1 MAKKQILNYKF
12 VPGIVI
18 PDTDLFPNT
27 YALLEANK
35 KFIIEETI
43 EFIQYNINNDI
54 SPYVFYTYNADKCRR
69 DISYVLE
76 GYISDLRK
84 GGNWQTVNNA
94 SKYFENGIPQVD
106 GDRQPEVVAHTFIK
120 GLIQNFILENIEF
133 TGLQSTI
140 TQIINLSIV
149 AESGGKTK
157 LATLNDIIINVIDNG
172 LSSLPV
178 VESNRGYIKFPGYY
192 KLKDILLITNT
203 TRNVIMYNFADPS
216 LAADLTYNENFDEDF
231 PGALYGNE
239 KITTIIFD
247 FDTSQMMVTD
257 AIQLFV
263 EGKEQ
268 PVRLNS
274 IATDAMERQKV
285 GIPQSMLDADFEYGL
300 QPTKWQAI
308 GLMRNYPSIYE
319 IPGSDI
325 SVLTVVTDASSGTSG
340 SGSSLITVT
349 TENKHGLLAGT
360 PITIKALANSITG
373 FSRAEGSFLVNSVP
387 SETTFTYYAKSKVG
401 TISGQQLSN
410 TYTQLRKGSFY
421 TGSAV
426 GSPSFNIVSQ
436 GTSGTV
442 TTSLITPAG
451 SDIIGFTGSPP
462 PIGSPLTGTG
472 IDTGSQVTAVAGSGG
487 VAASTT
493 LTLKANIGDT
503 SITVNDNSAIGPGL
517 VFDRGDGVAVAVTDI
532 VGNTV
537 SLSGSL
543 SSTFIGTTETYSGLS
558 QSSTSGDGASA
569 VFNVSRNNTAYI
581 TTVVTPG
588 ASYAVNDTIL
598 IDGTSLGGTNPANNA
613 TITVTGASPRN
624 TVSSLDN
631 TTLFGG
637 SGYSNGSNVATT
649 GGSGTGLTVNI
660 TTSAGVVD
668 AVTIQSSGS
677 GYTVGNTVT
686 IAGSPGVV
694 TGISSILSSGSGYT
708 TGSSIATTGGSGTG
722 LRVNVTANDNLG
734 TVQAIS
740 VTNPG
745 SGYTTGVANT
755 SGGSGTSLTVN
766 ISASAIGLG
775 PTIVA
780 GGSGYAN
787 TTYNTTGGSGS
798 GLTLTVSVSQTTS
811 LAIVNPGTGYT
822 SGIRGTSGGT
832 GVGLT
837 LNIVASAGVVT
848 GVTIDQSGSGYI
860 NNDVV
865 TINTG
870 GGNAT
875 VRLTITLGV
884 ITSASITV
892 QGTGYVNNDLVNV
905 TGGGNNAQVRL
916 LTQGGLIF
924 GATIQNA
931 GSGYT
936 VGNIV
941 TVTGGS
947 GTGTLTVTSATN
959 GQVTS
964 VLLSNPGIG
973 YTVGNTITVSGGGG
987 NATFT
992 VEAVTESATID
1003 ILSVAAG
1010 GVIQTVSTTG
1020 IPITAPSRNFISA
1033 FTINTPT
1040 NAQIASGFSAISYG
1054 AIATV
1059 EANFVTA
1066 HGFVPGNTIT
1076 VQISS
1081 GGANAQ
1087 LAAGAFFVEQVPTAT
1102 SLRYVARA
1110 TGSIANTLVGVVYAR
1125 PDSFFLH
1132 RPFDGGVQL
1141 GTGGPAHGA
1150 SAIRM
1155 SKKYIRYQSG
1165 KGVMYN
1171 TGALFAPSYDIN
1183 TITATGTAANSV
1195 ITIRTDDTDHGCQV
1209 GSQVTISGVVT
1220 SGYNGI
1226 YTVSNII
1233 DERTFDVIAQQTLGS
1248 STAVLGSPCQMTIRQ
1263 WHGATVRAGI
1273 FDDQNGMFYQYDG
1286 QKLAVVRRSSTFQI
1300 AGVIAINANSNLI
1313 TGTNTRFTQQL
1324 ANGDK
1329 IVIRGMTHTVT
1340 QVVSNT
1346 QMTVA
1351 PDYRGVNNA
1360 TNVKICK
1367 TIDIIVPQENWNLDQ
1382 CNGSGPSGYNLD
1394 IGKMQMIGIQHTWY
1408 GAGFIDF
1415 MLRGPDG
1422 NYIFVHR
1429 FRNSNVNTEAYMRTG
1444 NQPVRYEVVNEG
1456 ARGKLLSAM
1465 TDSQTVVPLEDAY
1478 FFPTSGT
1485 VLIDSELIRYTG
1497 NTGNSLTGCTRGT
1510 TLTQFTA
1517 GSQRTFSG
1525 GAADIHSASTGV
1537 VLVSNTITP
1546 IISHWGS
1553 AFMIDGQFD
1562 SDRGYIF
1569 NYAATGFS
1577 ASVNKTTAF
1586 LIRLAPSVSNAQIG
1600 DLGERELL
1608 NRAQLLLS
1616 SISVTSD
1623 GTTGG
1628 VTPATIS
1635 GAIVVEGVLNPSN
1648 YPEDPTKITWTG
1660 LGSQAAG
1667 GQPSFAQIASGGSVT
1682 WGEAV
1687 TETNATVQGAFTT
1700 TMTAVSFA
1708 PVTTTLTA
1716 TSFGTVT
1723 NSATAQAT
1731 NGGIFPNAFST
1742 SRNTILIPNT
1752 TYDAFTTPLVVG
1764 DTVFQTSFCNPSRT
1778 ITGIARNFTTIDGI
1792 PSTRITMNSNASAT
1806 SGFNTDVANVVFTSS
1821 VATRYTNALS
1831 NARNDFL
1838 IPQSQAGSTS
1848 AVVTDVLS
1856 LATFITGSQTISSI
1870 TQDFAI
1876 VNSVAYARVIMSAN
1890 ANASSTSGAG
1900 NNQTVTVTSAAT
1912 ARYASALSTGR
1923 NDFLITNA
1931 QYNGMGIAVGDG
1943 LSLATFITGGQTISS
1958 ITQSFITIGAT
1969 TYTRIVMSANA
1980 NSTST
1985 AGGGNNQTVTATATG
2000 SAATYV
2006 STSFLFFTS
2015 ATWNASG
2022 ANIGTK
2028 VAADQTQF
2036 PAGTTVNGVSSRTFG
2051 ANTVFRVS
2059 FTQASN
2065 ATISSGATIKF
2076 QFGALYAL
2084 PGEQVFSFISNPGE
2098 TSTLSL
2104 EELKELTSTAIGGR
2118 GTFPNGPDVLAIN
2131 VYKVSGDPVP
2141 ANVILRWGE
2150 AQA

>member
-1 MAKKQILNYKF
+1 MAI
-12 VPGIVI
+12 
-18 PDTDLFPNT
+18 
-27 YALLEANK
+27 
-35 KFIIEETI
+35 
-43 EFIQYNINNDI
+43 
-54 SPYVFYTYNADKCRR
+54 
-69 DISYVLE
+69 
-76 GYISDLRK
+76 
-84 GGNWQTVNNA
+84 
-94 SKYFENGIPQVD
+94 
-106 GDRQPEVVAHTFIK
+106 
-120 GLIQNFILENIEF
+120 
-133 TGLQSTI
+133 
-140 TQIINLSIV
+140 
-149 AESGGKTK
+149 
-157 LATLNDIIINVIDNG
+157 
-172 LSSLPV
+172 
-178 VESNRGYIKFPGYY
+178 
-192 KLKDILLITNT
+192 
-203 TRNVIMYNFADPS
+203 
-216 LAADLTYNENFDEDF
+216 
-231 PGALYGNE
+231 
-239 KITTIIFD
+239 
-247 FDTSQMMVTD
+247 
-257 AIQLFV
+257 
-263 EGKEQ
+263 
-268 PVRLNS
+268 
-274 IATDAMERQKV
+274 
-285 GIPQSMLDADFEYGL
+285 
-300 QPTKWQAI
+300 
-308 GLMRNYPSIYE
+308 
-319 IPGSDI
+319 
-325 SVLTVVTDASSGTSG
+325 
-340 SGSSLITVT
+340 
-349 TENKHGLLAGT
+349 
-360 PITIKALANSITG
+360 
-373 FSRAEGSFLVNSVP
+373 
-387 SETTFTYYAKSKVG
+387 
-401 TISGQQLSN
+401 
-410 TYTQLRKGSFY
+410 
-421 TGSAV
+421 
-426 GSPSFNIVSQ
+426 
-436 GTSGTV
+436 
-442 TTSLITPAG
+442 
-451 SDIIGFTGSPP
+451 
-462 PIGSPLTGTG
+462 
-472 IDTGSQVTAVAGSGG
+472 
-487 VAASTT
+487 
-493 LTLKANIGDT
+493 
-503 SITVNDNSAIGPGL
+503 
-517 VFDRGDGVAVAVTDI
+517 TDI

-543 SSTFIGTTETYSGLS
+543 TSTFIGTTETYSGLT
-558 QSSTSGDGASA
+558 QTSTTGSGTSA

-581 TTVVTPG
+581 TSVVSPG
-588 ASYAVNDTIL
+588 TSYSVNDTIL
-598 IDGTSLGGTNPANNA
+598 IDGASLGGTNPTNNA
-613 TITVTGASPRN
+613 TITVTSASPRN
-624 TVSSLDN
+624 TVVSLDN

-637 SGYSNGSNVATT
+637 SGYSNGSNIATS

-668 AVTIQSSGS
+668 TVAVQSPGS
-677 GYTVGNTVT
+677 GYTPGNKVT

-694 TGISSILSSGSGYT
+694 TGISSVLTAGTGYT
-708 TGSSIATTGGSGTG
+708 TTNSVATTGGTGSG
-722 LRVNVTANDNLG
+722 LRVNVTAADNLG
-734 TVQAIS
+734 TVESIS
-740 VTNPG
+740 VNNPG
-745 SGYTTGVANT
+745 SGYTTGVAST

-766 ISASAIGLG
+766 ISASPIGLG
-775 PTIVA
+775 PNIVA

-798 GLTLTVSVSQTTS
+798 GLTLTVTVSQSTS

-832 GVGLT
+832 GNGLT
-837 LNIVASAGVVT
+837 LNIVASGGVVT
-848 GVTIDQSGSGYI
+848 GVTIDQPGSGYI
-860 NNDVV
+860 NNDLV
-865 TINTG
+865 TILTG
-870 GGNAT
+870 GANAT
-875 VRLTITLGV
+875 VRLTVTLGV
-884 ITSASITV
+884 ITTV
-892 QGTGYVNNDLVNV
+892 AIATPGTGYVNNDLVSV
-905 TGGGNNAQVRL
+905 TGGGNNAQIRL

-924 GATIQNA
+924 AATIQTA

-936 VGNIV
+936 VGNVV

-964 VLLSNPGIG
+964 VLLSNPGSG
-973 YTVGNTITVSGGGG
+973 YTAGDTISIIGGGG
-987 NATFT
+987 NATFNVT
-992 VEAVTESATID
+992 SVTESATID

-1010 GVIQTVSTTG
+1010 GVIQNVTTTG
-1020 IPITAPSRNFISA
+1020 VPITAPSRNFISA

-1040 NAQIASGFSAISYG
+1040 NAQIADGFSAISYG

-1059 EANFVTA
+1059 EANFTTA

-1081 GGANAQ
+1081 SGSNAQ

-1110 TGSIANTLVGVVYAR
+1110 TGAIANTLVGVVYAR

-1183 TITATGTAANSV
+1183 TITATGTASNSV

-1233 DERTFDVIAQQTLGS
+1233 DERTFDIIAQQTLGS
-1248 STAVLGSPCQMTIRQ
+1248 ATAVLGSPCQMTIRQ

-1346 QMTVA
+1346 QMTVT

-1367 TIDIIVPQENWNLDQ
+1367 TIDLIVPQENWNLDQ
-1382 CNGSGPSGYNLD
+1382 CNGSGPSGYSLD

-1456 ARGKLLSAM
+1456 ARGKLLSTM
-1465 TDSQTVVPLEDAY
+1465 DDSQTIVPLEDAY

-1485 VLIDSELIRYTG
+1485 VLIDNELIRYTG

-1510 TLTQFTA
+1510 SLTQFTA

-1525 GAADIHSASTGV
+1525 GAADSHTASTGV
-1537 VLVSNTITP
+1537 VLISNTITP

-1569 NYAATGFS
+1569 NYAATGFN

-1623 GTTGG
+1623 AQVEG
-1628 VTPATIS
+1628 A

-1687 TETNATVQGAFTT
+1687 TETTATVQGAFTT

-1731 NGGIFPNAFST
+1731 NGGTFANAFST
-1742 SRNTILIPNT
+1742 GRNTILIPNT

-1778 ITGIARNFTTIDGI
+1778 ITGITRNFITIDGI

-1806 SGFNTDVANVVFTSS
+1806 SGFNTDTANVVFTSS
-1821 VATRYTNALS
+1821 VAARYTNALS

-1838 IPQSQAGSTS
+1838 IPQSQAATTS

-1870 TQDFAI
+1870 TQNFAI
-1876 VNSVAYARVIMSAN
+1876 VSGVTYARVIMSTV

-1912 ARYASALSTGR
+1912 ARYASALSSGR
-1923 NDFLITNA
+1923 NDFLITNTQFA
-1931 QYNGMGIAVGDG
+1931 SLGIAVGDG
-1943 LSLATFITGGQTISS
+1943 LSLATFITGNQTISS

-1985 AGGGNNQTVTATATG
+1985 AGGGNNQTVTATASG
-2000 SAATYV
+2000 SAATYT

-2015 ATWNASG
+2015 VTWNASG

-2028 VAADQTQF
+2028 IAADQTQF
-2036 PAGTTVNGVSSRTFG
+2036 PAGTTVNGVSTRTFG
-2051 ANTVFRVS
+2051 STTVFRVS

-2065 ATISSGATIKF
+2065 ATVTAGGTIKF
-2076 QFGALYAL
+2076 EFGALYAL

-2131 VYKVSGDPVP
+2131 VYKVSGESVP